1 MGIEKFFN
9 TLHTSYKATLI
20 TPFKKTSA
28 DFLFFDFNSIIHKI
42 SAQTISDLNYLYKIL
57 LVSSN
62 YPSDK
67 LVKYFTNKYKNYE
80 NIFHLSIDF
89 LHTPSGISQL
99 ITDLK
104 KIDINTII
112 IYQIIKHIEYYIS
125 QITELKY
132 VYISIDGVPSIG
144 KIMEQRHR
152 RYIGEIIGY
161 KNYKK
166 IMSSNFPNKL
176 SEDYPYDY
184 PAYYQTRFQFPKLNI
199 SPNTSFM
206 RKLVKSIKNHNFPI
220 PVQINDDSV
229 SGEGEFKIINFIRSF
244 NDLFINKKIII
255 YSPDSDMILLS
266 SILPHDIYILRF
278 DQQENID
285 YIMSTEIFKKI
296 VSKYI
301 TDKNNSEKEI
311 QSIIND
317 VIFIF
322 SIFGDDFL
330 PRLECIQVNYHYDKI
345 LNIYKKIHQDGYILQ
360 DDNINLKQ
368 MKNFMNEL
376 AKIEL
381 SLFSDTF
388 NLKDVKDIN
397 HIPKTS
403 YLRKKSSSF
412 NYDPLDGK
420 IINQIN
426 EDISNYDKLEEKYSV
441 KYYLYSRDEYY
452 KHYEMKPEE
461 SSLEYIKGL
470 TWIFNYY
477 FKNKLDY
484 NWYYPYE
491 KAPLIYDLNNTLQ
504 KLDSLT
510 FKTEDYPLIMT
521 PIEQSIYTSPIDTT
535 HLLSKNYQS
544 IAKTFYKNLGKN
556 FKNILNEM
564 GEVDC
569 NNSSYLNK
577 CSLLKINHPIYKLS
591 PKEFIKKFRSY
602 SSTNDFLKYVKYYEI
617 TNDPYFYDL
626 IKKL

>member
-1 MGIEKFFN
+1 
-9 TLHTSYKATLI
+9 
-20 TPFKKTSA
+20 
-28 DFLFFDFNSIIHKI
+28 
-42 SAQTISDLNYLYKIL
+42 
-57 LVSSN
+57 
-62 YPSDK
+62 
-67 LVKYFTNKYKNYE
+67 
-80 NIFHLSIDF
+80 
-89 LHTPSGISQL
+89 
-99 ITDLK
+99 
-104 KIDINTII
+104 
-112 IYQIIKHIEYYIS
+112 
-125 QITELKY
+125 
-132 VYISIDGVPSIG
+132 
-144 KIMEQRHR
+144 
-152 RYIGEIIGY
+152 
-161 KNYKK
+161 
-166 IMSSNFPNKL
+166 
-176 SEDYPYDY
+176 
-184 PAYYQTRFQFPKLNI
+184 
-199 SPNTSFM
+199 M

-244 NDLFINKKIII
+244 NDLFIDKKIII

-360 DDNINLKQ
+360 DDSINLKQ

-397 HIPKTS
+397 SIPKTS

-420 IINQIN
+420 IINEMN

-544 IAKTFYKNLGKN
+544 IAKTFYKKLGKN